1 MAADPFTDEP
11 MPPTEKIARRPSM
24 KDIQME
30 TFFMG
35 ENIVRSIM
43 PHKMVLIMV
52 GLPARG
58 KSFVVRKMTKYT
70 QWLGFSTRIFNA
82 GDYRRQAS
90 LKGAS
95 AAFFDASNADAKK
108 LRDDLAMAAVNHLIE
123 WLLEG
128 GEVAVLD
135 ATNTTKERRALV
147 WEKIKSVENVSI
159 QVMHIELVCD
169 DPQLLEANY
178 LRKLK
183 NEDYIGVEPEVALND
198 FKQRV
203 EKYEKVY
210 ETLEDSENDGE
221 VCYCKVYNAGEKVLA
236 RRCQTFLASQ
246 FVSFLQNIHVHPRK
260 IWLVRPG
267 PNHNGV
273 RGILGGDEELTEEGH
288 AIGRALG
295 EFMEKAIRENK
306 GCVDVWTSPMKR
318 SAQTMSYIKT
328 DHVKRAVRTTLLNE
342 IGGGD
347 FAGYSFEE
355 LATKYPQHVV
365 ARMKD
370 KLYYRYPG
378 AGGESYMD
386 LIYRVRPLVIEFE
399 RKKRDCL
406 IICSESVLRC
416 LMGYFMGVDARN
428 VPHLPTKK
436 GVVFELSPHRDG
448 CDIKEFELEY

>member
-11 MPPTEKIARRPSM
+11 MAPTEKVARRPSM

-147 WEKIKSVENVSI
+147 WEKIKSVQNVSI

-246 FVSFLQNIHVHPRK
+246 FVSFLQVFRASTI
-260 IWLVRPG
+260 PG
-267 PNHNGV
+267 LNACHRISMSTLERFGSYDLA
-273 RGILGGDEELTEEGH
+273 RI
-288 AIGRALG
+288 I
-295 EFMEKAIRENK
+295 M
-306 GCVDVWTSPMKR
+306 GCVVSWAVTKSSLKKAMRLVVHWANLWRKP
-318 SAQTMSYIKT
+318 SAKI
-328 DHVKRAVRTTLLNE
+328 RAVSMC
-342 IGGGD
+342 G
-347 FAGYSFEE
+347 
-355 LATKYPQHVV
+355 Q
-365 ARMKD
+365 
-370 KLYYRYPG
+370 
-378 AGGESYMD
+378 
-386 LIYRVRPLVIEFE
+386 
-399 RKKRDCL
+399 
-406 IICSESVLRC
+406 
-416 LMGYFMGVDARN
+416 
-428 VPHLPTKK
+428 VP
-436 GVVFELSPHRDG
+436 
-448 CDIKEFELEY
+448 